1 MPELTNG
8 LTPRSLIALAL
19 MLALCSFGIGRTT
32 AATTTLPLITSV
44 QLNLAGKFT
53 INAPATN

>member
-19 MLALCSFGIGRTT
+19 ML
-32 AATTTLPLITSV
+32 PLITSV

-53 INAPATN
+53 INAPSTN